1 MLLSVVAKSPA
12 SLDDILTG
20 TTLKVYRE
28 LIKSSEPIGP
38 RELQK
43 TLSLSSPSVASFH
56 LDKLE
61 RSGLASKN
69 ELGAYTVNTLYL
81 KHYVRLQRRLIPRY
95 LFHATLATFLL
106 LGWVLVYVSHSFSVA
121 YHDVASTYSSAL
133 FLVFSYGVVVTAVL
147 AGLFWYETIGIMRKE
162 RI

>member
-1 MLLSVVAKSPA
+1 MGKRPPD

-20 TTLKVYRE
+20 TTLKVYRA
-28 LIKSSEPIGP
+28 LIRSGEPIGP

-43 TLSLSSPSVASFH
+43 ILNLSSPSVASFH

-61 RSGLASKN
+61 RSGLATKN
-69 ELGAYTVNTLYL
+69 DQGAYSVNTVYL

-95 LFHATLATFLL
+95 MFHATLATFLL
-106 LGWVLVYVSHSFSVA
+106 LGWVLVYFSHSFSVA
-121 YHDVASTYSSAL
+121 FHDSASTESSAL
-133 FLVFSYGVVVTAVL
+133 FLVFSYGVLVSAVL

-162 RI
+162 KI

>member
-1 MLLSVVAKSPA
+1 MGKRSSDN
-12 SLDDILTG
+12 LDDILTG
-20 TTLKVYRE
+20 TTLKVYRT
-28 LIKSSEPIGP
+28 LIRSSEPIGP

-43 TLSLSSPSVASFH
+43 MLNLSSPSVASFH

-61 RSGLASKN
+61 RSGLAAKN
-69 ELGAYTVNTLYL
+69 ELGEYSINTVYL

-95 LFHATLATFLL
+95 MFHATLATFLL
-106 LGWVLVYVSHSFSVA
+106 LGWVLVYVSHSFS
-121 YHDVASTYSSAL
+121 HEVASTSSSAL

-147 AGLFWYETIGIMRKE
+147 AGLFWYETIGIIRKE